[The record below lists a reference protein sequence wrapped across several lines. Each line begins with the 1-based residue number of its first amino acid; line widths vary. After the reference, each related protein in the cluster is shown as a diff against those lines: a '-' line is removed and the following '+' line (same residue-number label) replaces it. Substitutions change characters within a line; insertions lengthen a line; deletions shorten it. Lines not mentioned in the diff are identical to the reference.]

1 MGKAI
6 KIAIIDDELSI
17 LEMIESYFHRTSD
30 VKVVTFSN
38 PHAAIASIDESFDL
52 ALLDIMMPQL
62 GGLDVLKALHEKA
75 PSLKVVMMTAYSTLD
90 KMLKSHREGA
100 THYIMKPFSSMKA
113 LEETLFDLLK

>member
-38 PHAAIASIDESFDL
+38 PHTAIAAIDESFDI

-62 GGLDVLKALHEKA
+62 GGLDVLSALHEKVPA
-75 PSLKVVMMTAYSTLD
+75 LKVVMMTAYSTLD

-100 THYIMKPFSSMKA
+100 THYIMKPFSSMRA